1 MSRKYQPMKLGHF
14 IFQIMQKAS
23 QPSYPIKA
31 NLTITSLIDTLGVQN
46 LFY

>member
-1 MSRKYQPMKLGHF
+1 MKLGHF

-23 QPSYPIKA
+23 QPPYPIKA